1 LLPGSVHRLGFC
13 RAQFGAVT
21 VSPSVL
27 AGGYITLAFR
37 GGRITRFC
45 WRQFGSITGLH
56 PVIAVGHITLVIGH
70 RQGNRFRF
78 TKL

>member
-1 LLPGSVHRLGFC
+1 
-13 RAQFGAVT
+13 
-21 VSPSVL
+21 L

-37 GGRITRFC
+37 GGRITRLC

-56 PVIAVGHITLVIGH
+56 PIIAVGHITLVIGH